1 MGFCHYEVKGWSFLL
16 GFYGGIEGGEERLFF
31 FTGKGES

>member
-1 MGFCHYEVKGWSFLL
+1 MRFYHYELNGMSFLL
-16 GFYGGIEGGEERLFF
+16 GFYGGIEGGGERLFF